1 MLASFTKALADGP
14 PLKRGAELVFELQ
27 QAGVRLVMGKH
38 VVELKGKALSEALLA
53 TYLDGKAVAPDF
65 KEQVLKG
72 GLDSRPFRKGRRR
85 PHEAALSHSEGETFR
100 SPRSVSM
107 RRELW
112 KGLREPARRWALRRR
127 WILRL

>member
-72 GLDSRPFRKGRRR
+72 GLEK
-85 PHEAALSHSEGETFR
+85 ALSKGPPQASRGSSEPLGGRNVPLSAQRFNAKR
-100 SPRSVSM
+100 
-107 RRELW
+107 
-112 KGLREPARRWALRRR
+112 ALERTA
-127 WILRL
+127 